1 MYVLLQGQEGKTC
14 NRRTGLDI
22 EGYRIIV
29 NIFNETFVIYNVP
42 GQWTLRYLV
51 PGNVKQSHGVLL
63 LYNVANVLTFLEL
76 SKWIKDVREWNPQI
90 IIFIIGVQCDLLI
103 EKEVSCETGKKFA
116 RSQNLEFFE
125 CNIRTGENV
134 NEVFEHMA
142 LRILQKEGLIPPDKI
157 EIEGKSLE
165 WKGTNEVPVTSVT
178 EKELLNGCFT
188 ETEIINY
195 KPKDISYLEDSNLQN
210 GSKGESVL
218 MKKDST
224 QSCPSTS
231 KIKTSEFNENCD
243 PPDNKN
249 GVVQPKAVKS
259 VISEE
264 EMQQEGKCL
273 EMINYKPKDTSYL
286 EDSNLQ
292 NGSKGESVL
301 MKKDSTQSCPSTS
314 EIKTSELNENCDP
327 PDNKNSV
334 VLPKAEKSVISEEEM
349 QQVGKCLEMINYRP
363 KDTSYL
369 EDSNLQN
376 GSKGESVLMKKDST
390 QSCPSTSEIKT
401 SEFNEN
407 CDPPDN
413 KNGVVQPKAVK
424 SVISEEEMQ
433 QEGKCPAWFA

>member
-1 MYVLLQGQEGKTC
+1 MGNNNAHRNEKKEKKMFNISKEKKFKICVIGEPLVGKTGILEVCRTGSLAAC

-90 IIFIIGVQCDLLI
+90 IIFIIGIRYDLN
-103 EKEVSCETGKKFA
+103 EREVSSETGKKFA
-116 RSQNLEFFE
+116 RSENLEVLE
-125 CNIRTGENV
+125 CNTFSGGNV

-142 LRILQKEGLIPPDKI
+142 LRILQKEGLIPPDEI
-157 EIEGKSLE
+157 QIEGKSLE
-165 WKGTNEVPVTSVT
+165 WKDTNEVPVTSVA

-195 KPKDISYLEDSNLQN
+195 KSKDTSCLEDSNLQN
-210 GSKGESVL
+210 GTRGQNVL
-218 MKKDST
+218 MEKDST

-231 KIKTSEFNENCD
+231 KIKTSELNENCD

-249 GVVQPKAVKS
+249 GVV
-259 VISEE
+259 
-264 EMQQEGKCL
+264 
-273 EMINYKPKDTSYL
+273 
-286 EDSNLQ
+286 
-292 NGSKGESVL
+292 
-301 MKKDSTQSCPSTS
+301 
-314 EIKTSELNENCDP
+314 
-327 PDNKNSV
+327 
-334 VLPKAEKSVISEEEM
+334 LPKAE
-349 QQVGKCLEMINYRP
+349 
-363 KDTSYL
+363 
-369 EDSNLQN
+369 
-376 GSKGESVLMKKDST
+376 
-390 QSCPSTSEIKT
+390 
-401 SEFNEN
+401 
-407 CDPPDN
+407 
-413 KNGVVQPKAVK
+413 K